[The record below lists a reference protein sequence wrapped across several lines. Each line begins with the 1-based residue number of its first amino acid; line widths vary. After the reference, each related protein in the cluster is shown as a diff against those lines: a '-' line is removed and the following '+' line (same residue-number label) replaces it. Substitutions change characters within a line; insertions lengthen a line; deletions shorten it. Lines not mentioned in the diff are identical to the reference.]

1 MILLRKT
8 KIYMK
13 KMQAILGS
21 ILVIFSLSSCAG
33 SIIDKG
39 GHSRDL
45 RMAPSATIIRSSG
58 YKKLA
63 ESDGESSTLFL
74 LGFIPVTNPLNME
87 YAMSQAVQ
95 KIPGGQSLVN
105 VVYWHED
112 HYYFPVGIVSVLKV
126 EGTVVSLNPEPEII
140 EPPPQKRQGKGKK
153 R

>member
-1 MILLRKT
+1 
-8 KIYMK
+8 MK